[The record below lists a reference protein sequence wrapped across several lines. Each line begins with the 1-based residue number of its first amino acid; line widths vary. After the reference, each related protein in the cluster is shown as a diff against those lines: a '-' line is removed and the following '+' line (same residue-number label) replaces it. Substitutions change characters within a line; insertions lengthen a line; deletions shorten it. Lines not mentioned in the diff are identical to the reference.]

1 MDFPS
6 GTRRLQSGH
15 VYNETVNFMEDNLL
29 FLGLS
34 SPAPPLCVVVS
45 SCTPYTNLSAV
56 SAAWQETRAQ
66 GGGGRTTKSEN
77 DEQTTRGE
85 AGGDWWVIGGG
96 GGGGGGD
103 GGGSNGREG
112 RDAQGDGGGRA
123 GRTSRI
129 NRIWLLLSGGWW
141 HVRAFVCNGS
151 ETVPLNKVYH

>member
-1 MDFPS
+1 MNHLEAIFLFFLYFFVLYMDFPS

-34 SPAPPLCVVVS
+34 SPVPLPVVVVS
-45 SCTPYTNLSAV
+45 SCTPSYADLSAI
-56 SAAWQETRAQ
+56 STAWR
-66 GGGGRTTKSEN
+66 GGGRTTKSEN

-96 GGGGGGD
+96 GGGD

-112 RDAQGDGGGRA
+112 RDMREERTGDAREGQR
-123 GRTSRI
+123 
-129 NRIWLLLSGGWW
+129 
-141 HVRAFVCNGS
+141 V
-151 ETVPLNKVYH
+151 